1 MRRALGEGTSAE
13 VFHAIDER
21 DGLEVAIK
29 LFPRTGVSEEEFRR
43 EASIAMRNVHPN
55 LIRLV
60 DAGVQEGRP
69 WLALEYVDG
78 INGRALVHREDRTVE
93 LVLEVMRQVLAGL
106 DAMHGAGLVH
116 GDVKPENVLV
126 QDRHVRLA
134 DFGRTR
140 LAHVLA
146 GGRTHAGTPAYMH
159 PSLFT
164 GAAPSASTDC
174 FAAWVMA
181 YELLTGMR
189 PWTRAELEG
198 TPHARLPPP
207 DPLPEPRLQAMVMA
221 GLEGRLADA
230 RSGWLAISRFLAG
243 RADLP
248 RPRLLPPPVRTE
260 DVRRLMSLARRESSC
275 ALIGHPDVT
284 RPMLE
289 ALDRAWRRQ
298 GGTVV
303 WMTPGWR
310 RDLPLADALS
320 MAADVAESLSG
331 LHLAEIAAALGP
343 LAHPLAAAVP
353 ATRAWLRAGPS
364 RSDRPEPERLALAL
378 RRMLAA
384 CPPPVLVLTRAFER
398 VDGASRRLLREVV
411 TEGSAALVAASPEHA
426 HGLAAELSTPPLPD
440 EPQDGAEARLSKAA
454 RQLLVQARVLDLPL
468 DRTLARAVGLST
480 PQVVELAWDL
490 EAIGA
495 ARWTGEEVLARPG
508 PIPGPE
514 ACRSIQKQAAA
525 ALDPQREPWL
535 VARYALGGRDEARL
549 AEVVEPAIEAAMQRA
564 PDEALLLCA
573 ADPRPPTAARLLTWF
588 RVALLARD
596 MAAADLVLARLRA
609 APDLSEVELAEAEG
623 ELHFRRGETQRAIA
637 AYERAARAL
646 GRPVPSGLLGVLHDL
661 RGLVQVLRCRLPR
674 PAPDARLGR
683 VFEALYDLRFS
694 QDHAWLLRLH
704 RLWLQAAPEDT
715 RALAVEVLWRQLLGR
730 REAAEALQASLSEK
744 IREDEDPV
752 GAAVL
757 LMHRSMARL
766 LRGETQAAFSDGVDA
781 ATRLLRAGDPYYAA
795 LAATLPTTC
804 AIHVAGAGTLARI
817 HHDLVALVE
826 ATGDERTARWAD
838 GIDAVLRWQQGDAQ
852 GAMEHCRRWADQAG
866 KRDDPSEALA
876 RRFLAELHLERG
888 AYQPALQELEQA
900 DRVAKRL
907 HVRMDYTDARVITLL
922 IADAQAR
929 MAGQAGIS
937 GRRATERRMRALVGR
952 FPRWEPRSL
961 VALAMQQLAD
971 GQPDRA
977 RALFAASTRGAL
989 DRGQAVDAWWALH
1002 LRSRALHDEE
1012 AAAAAASLAN
1022 AHNLHKGAQEPSPG
1036 TGGS

>member
-13 VFHAIDER
+13 VFHAVDER

-29 LFPRTGVSEEEFRR
+29 IFPRTGVSEEEFRR

-78 INGRALVHREDRTVE
+78 INGRALVYRQDRTVE
-93 LVLEVMRQVLAGL
+93 LVLDVVKQVLAGL

-116 GDVKPENVLV
+116 GDVKPENVLI

-159 PSLFT
+159 PSLFA
-164 GAAPSASTDC
+164 GAAPSAATDC

-181 YELLTGMR
+181 YELLTGLR
-189 PWTRAELEG
+189 PWARPDLEVG
-198 TPHARLPPP
+198 RLPPCDRLP
-207 DPLPEPRLQAMVMA
+207 DETLNSLVMA

-230 RSGWLAISRFLAG
+230 RSGWLAISRFMAG
-243 RADLP
+243 RTDLP
-248 RPRLLPPPVRTE
+248 RPKLLPPAVRQE
-260 DVRRLMSLARRESSC
+260 DVKRLMSLAQRESSC

-284 RPMLE
+284 RPILE
-289 ALDRAWRRQ
+289 ALDRAWRRD

-331 LHLAEIAAALGP
+331 QHLAEIAAELGP

-353 ATRAWLRAGPS
+353 ATRAWLRSGPS

-384 CPPPVLVLTRAFER
+384 CPRPVLVLTRAFDR

-411 TEGSAALVAASPEHA
+411 TEGSAALVAATPSEHA
-426 HGLAAELSTPPLPD
+426 HGLAAELRTPPLPD
-440 EPQDGAEARLSKAA
+440 EPLDGAEARLSKPA
-454 RQLLVQARVLDLPL
+454 RQLLHQARVLDLPL
-468 DRTLARAVGLST
+468 DRTLARAVRSPT

-495 ARWTGEEVLARPG
+495 ARWTGEEILPRPG
-508 PIPGPE
+508 TVPGPE
-514 ACRSIQKQAAA
+514 GCKAILREAAA

-535 VARYALGGRDEARL
+535 VARYALGGGDEARL
-549 AEVVEPAIEAAMQRA
+549 AEVIAPAIEAAMQRA
-564 PDEALLLCA
+564 PDEALALCA
-573 ADPRPPTAARLLTWF
+573 ADPRPESAARLLTHF

-596 MAAADLVLARLRA
+596 MSAASAVLARLRE
-609 APDLSEVELAEAEG
+609 APDGSEVDLAEAEG
-623 ELHFRRGETQRAIA
+623 ELHFRRGENVEAIA

-646 GRPVPSGLLGVLHDL
+646 GRPVPGGLVGALHDL
-661 RGLVQVLRCRLPR
+661 RGLVQVLRCRLP
-674 PAPDARLGR
+674 APDPNPRLGR
-683 VFEALYDLRFS
+683 IFEALYDLRFS

-704 RLWLQAAPEDT
+704 RLWLAAAPEDT
-715 RALAVEVLWRQLLGR
+715 RALAVEVLWRQLLGKR
-730 REAAEALQASLSEK
+730 AEADALQASLTER

-757 LMHRSMARL
+757 LMHRAMARL
-766 LRGETQAAFSDGVDA
+766 LRGETPAAFSDGVDA

-817 HHDLVALVE
+817 HHDLLALVE

-852 GAMEHCRRWADQAG
+852 GARERALRWADEAG
-866 KRDDPSEALA
+866 RRDDASEALA

-888 AYQPALQELEQA
+888 AFEPALRELEQA

-922 IADAQAR
+922 VADGQAR
-929 MAGQAGIS
+929 LAGKSGIA
-937 GRRATERRMRALVGR
+937 RRGTVERKMKALVSR

-961 VALAMQQLAD
+961 VALAMQQAAD

-977 RALFAASTRGAL
+977 RSLFAASTRGAL
-989 DRGQAVDAWWALH
+989 DRGQPVDAWWALH
-1002 LRSRALHDEE
+1002 LRSRALHDDE
-1012 AAAAAASLAN
+1012 AAAAAASLAQ
-1022 AHNLHKGAQEPSPG
+1022 AHNLHKGAQEPR
-1036 TGGS
+1036 

>member
-1 MRRALGEGTSAE
+1 VRRALGEGTSAE
-13 VFHAIDER
+13 VFHAVDER

-60 DAGVQEGRP
+60 DAGVQDGRP

-78 INGRALVHREDRTVE
+78 INGRALVYREDRTVE
-93 LVLEVMRQVLAGL
+93 LVLEAMRQVFAGL

-116 GDVKPENVLV
+116 GDVKPENVLI

-159 PSLFT
+159 PSLFV
-164 GAAPSASTDC
+164 GAAPSAATDC

-181 YELLTGMR
+181 YELLTGLR

-198 TPHARLPPP
+198 PRLPPCE
-207 DPLPEPRLQAMVMA
+207 PLPSETLNALLMA
-221 GLEGRLADA
+221 GLDGRLADA

-243 RADLP
+243 RTDLP
-248 RPRLLPPPVRTE
+248 RPRLLPPPVRAE
-260 DVRRLMSLARRESSC
+260 DVRRLVGLARREASC

-284 RPMLE
+284 RPILE
-289 ALDRAWRRQ
+289 ALDRAWRRE

-331 LHLAEIAAALGP
+331 PHLAEIAAELGP

-353 ATRAWLRAGPS
+353 ATRAWLRASPS

-411 TEGSAALVAASPEHA
+411 TEGSAALVAATPDPT
-426 HGLAAELSTPPLPD
+426 HGLAAELRTPPLPD
-440 EPQDGAEARLSKAA
+440 EPLDGAEARLGKAA
-454 RQLLVQARVLDLPL
+454 RLLLHQARVLDLPL
-468 DRTLARAVGLST
+468 DRTLARAVRSPT

-495 ARWTGEEVLARPG
+495 ARWTGEEILARPG
-508 PIPGPE
+508 PLPGPE
-514 ACRSIQKQAAA
+514 ACTTILREAAA
-525 ALDPQREPWL
+525 ALDPRREPWL
-535 VARYALGGRDEARL
+535 VARYALGGGDRQRL
-549 AEVVEPAIEAAMQRA
+549 AEVIEPAIEAAMQRA

-573 ADPRPPTAARLLTWF
+573 ADPRPPTASRLLTWF

-596 MAAADLVLARLRA
+596 MAAADRVLALLREA
-609 APDLSEVELAEAEG
+609 SDLGEADLAEAEG
-623 ELHFRRGETQRAIA
+623 ELHFRRGESQRAIA

-646 GRPVPSGLLGVLHDL
+646 GRPVPGGLLGSWHDL
-661 RGLVQVLRCRLPR
+661 RGLLQVLRARLPQ
-674 PAPDARLGR
+674 PAPDPRLGR
-683 VFEALYDLRFS
+683 IFEALYDLRFS

-704 RLWLQAAPEDT
+704 RLWLAAAPQDT
-715 RALAVEVLWRQLLGR
+715 RALAVEVLWRQLLGK
-730 REAAEALQASLSEK
+730 REAADALQASLSER

-804 AIHVAGAGTLARI
+804 AIHVAGTGTLARI
-817 HHDLVALVE
+817 HHDLLALVE

-852 GAMEHCRRWADQAG
+852 GAMERCRRWADEAG
-866 KRDDPSEALA
+866 RRDDASEALA

-888 AYQPALQELEQA
+888 AFEPAMLELEAA

-907 HVRMDYTDARVITLL
+907 HVRMDYTDARVISMLV
-922 IADAQAR
+922 ADGQAR
-929 MAGQAGIS
+929 LAGHAGIK
-937 GRRATERRMRALVGR
+937 GRRAVERRMKALVSR

-961 VALAMQQLAD
+961 VALAMQAAAE

-1012 AAAAAASLAN
+1012 ATEAAASLAR
-1022 AHNLHKGAQEPSPG
+1022 AHNLHKGAQEPSPDVRRP
-1036 TGGS
+1036 